1 MKKSIFAV
9 ILTITLVLCSAAAW
23 ESVVYTGTP
32 QTGWTLGG
40 TITATNAALGVTE
53 RTATYVND
61 TLASTKKV
69 LITTSIKC
77 NYLQLRFRSNG
88 AATETN
94 VYQLYAAR
102 TAEDHYKF
110 MGQITVTQ
118 NTQIYA
124 TGVYFGGTI
133 VTASTSWNP
142 AIVATSQ
149 ADGIGLVHFDTCGYN
164 KFLLVCSSKG
174 ATATALYVDYAEF

>member
-1 MKKSIFAV
+1 MKNTMIAV
-9 ILTITLVLCSAAAW
+9 FLSVALILCTAAAW

-32 QTGWTLGG
+32 QTGWSLGG

-53 RTATYVND
+53 RTATYVEG
-61 TLASTKKV
+61 TLAATKKV

-88 AATETN
+88 ASTETN

-102 TAEDHYKF
+102 TAEDHYKY
-110 MGQITVTQ
+110 MGQFTVTQ
-118 NTQIYA
+118 NTQIYS
-124 TGVYFGGTI
+124 TGIYFGGTI
-133 VTASTSWNP
+133 VAASASWNP
-142 AIVATSQ
+142 AIVTTSQ